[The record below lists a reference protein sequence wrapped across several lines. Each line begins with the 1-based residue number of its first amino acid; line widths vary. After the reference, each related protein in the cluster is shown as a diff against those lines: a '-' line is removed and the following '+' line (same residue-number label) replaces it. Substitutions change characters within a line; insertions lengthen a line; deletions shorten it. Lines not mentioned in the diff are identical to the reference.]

1 LSLVITGSEPE
12 EMFCPTSFVPPLRHA
27 VREQIAWLNL
37 VKLAGRPVPMPLPG
51 EAVPVLLIPGLG
63 AGDYSLIP
71 LARALRRQGHPTHA
85 SGMQANVGCTT
96 ELAAQMERRAEQIAD
111 RHRRPIAIVGH
122 SRGGTLA
129 KLVAASRPDLVENI
143 VALATPNLNPLAAAP
158 WVLLTVEQL
167 AALNRRGVRG
177 VLGDDCI
184 RGTCH
189 REVAAR
195 LAAPLPDH
203 IGYTSIYS
211 RSDGVVDWRA
221 CLDRDAHHIEVTTSH
236 IGMAAS
242 RRVQRTVASQLAMPH
257 SAPRE

>member
-1 LSLVITGSEPE
+1 
-12 EMFCPTSFVPPLRHA
+12 
-27 VREQIAWLNL
+27 
-37 VKLAGRPVPMPLPG
+37 
-51 EAVPVLLIPGLG
+51 
-63 AGDYSLIP
+63 
-71 LARALRRQGHPTHA
+71 
-85 SGMQANVGCTT
+85 MQANVGCTT

-158 WVLLTVEQL
+158 WVLLAVEQL
-167 AALNRRGVRG
+167 VALNRRGARG

-211 RSDGVVDWRA
+211 RSDGVVDWRG